1 MSGMENIRL
10 AYLEDNCPH
19 CICLFAAGKAEALT
33 TPRSNAILYKLSILV
48 ILGWFQEESEA
59 KQFTGNTNHWTRDKD

>member
-1 MSGMENIRL
+1 MSEYGKQKT
-10 AYLEDNCPH
+10 
-19 CICLFAAGKAEALT
+19 CIPRRQLSALHLSFAAGKAEALT

-48 ILGWFQEESEA
+48 IGRWFQEEAEG